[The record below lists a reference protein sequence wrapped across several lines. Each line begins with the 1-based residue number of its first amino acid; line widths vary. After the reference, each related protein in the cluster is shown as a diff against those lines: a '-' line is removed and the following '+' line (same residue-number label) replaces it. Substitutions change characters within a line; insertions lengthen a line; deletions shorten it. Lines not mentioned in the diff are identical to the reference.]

1 MNRCLPAYSLGVL
14 LQWAYQL
21 APFLPDFVALNF
33 PFAPSYGSRVPSI
46 PLRWPLKHKL
56 PVPERIFALLAER
69 PLRILL
75 RPVPYELHY
84 VAGTLRRIP
93 KRRNPE
99 LLAKRP
105 GFCGI
110 SPSKLNCP
118 PGKRLRWRYSVRMRG
133 VVKRCVTWA
142 WLPFSW
148 RHGNALVSSQ
158 TLLCFCD
165 CFSFP
170 IRLFCIHGYAFYL

>member
-118 PGKRLRWRYSVRMRG
+118 PGKRLRWRYSVRMRW
-133 VVKRCVTWA
+133 VVKRCVTFPRH
-142 WLPFSW
+142 LP
-148 RHGNALVSSQ
+148 GCALVSSQ

-165 CFSFP
+165 YFGFP

>member
-75 RPVPYELHY
+75 RPVPYELRY

-99 LLAKRP
+99 LLTKRP

-118 PGKRLRWRYSVRMRG
+118 PGKRLRWGVQCTDARGCQAVRYIPSALTRMCFG
-133 VVKRCVTWA
+133 FVTNSA
-142 WLPFSW
+142 VFL
-148 RHGNALVSSQ
+148 
-158 TLLCFCD
+158 
-165 CFSFP
+165 
-170 IRLFCIHGYAFYL
+170 